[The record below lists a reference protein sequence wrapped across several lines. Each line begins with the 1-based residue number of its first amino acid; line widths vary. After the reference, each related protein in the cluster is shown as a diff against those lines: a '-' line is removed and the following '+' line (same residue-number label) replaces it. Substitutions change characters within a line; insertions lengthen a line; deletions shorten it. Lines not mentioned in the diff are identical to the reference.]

1 VDKPICEESNVVKKW
16 VAETVKT
23 WDVQGTYC
31 PLCHWDYKTMVK
43 WRYHF
48 QRIHTWFRWTH
59 PDEKSVRGRLRRRVY
74 MFQVVEYVNATDSPY
89 SSFFPLGF
97 KEEECKFQVLEKKKL
112 LEQIKDVKEGH
123 IYVSTMK
130 FATKGEEMSE
140 MIKQTR
146 EYLEKSLKKKDKS
159 PVQQSTG
166 KRGRRKSFSVSPR
179 NAKTTSS
186 CTTSLA
192 TLNDRPYYHTVT
204 LHQVAVE
211 EEDSDSESD
220 YSEDWREELEMQMLS
235 EQEEVVSERTK
246 LFFRQWNEFIRNQ
259 RVFADFQLPNIC
271 YQYAKEHGK
280 DIVQH
285 SLLHTWRMHL
295 LNLFE
300 YGLIQRADIVQCCLA
315 LQPHLD
321 TCPTNN
327 EERMET

>member
-1 VDKPICEESNVVKKW
+1 
-16 VAETVKT
+16 
-23 WDVQGTYC
+23 
-31 PLCHWDYKTMVK
+31 
-43 WRYHF
+43 
-48 QRIHTWFRWTH
+48 
-59 PDEKSVRGRLRRRVY
+59 

-166 KRGRRKSFSVSPR
+166 KRGKEMWNGWNQLYAVCVQGRRKSFSVSPR

-211 EEDSDSESD
+211 EEEDSDSESD
-220 YSEDWREELEMQMLS
+220 
-235 EQEEVVSERTK
+235 VS
-246 LFFRQWNEFIRNQ
+246 
-259 RVFADFQLPNIC
+259 
-271 YQYAKEHGK
+271 
-280 DIVQH
+280 
-285 SLLHTWRMHL
+285 SS
-295 LNLFE
+295 
-300 YGLIQRADIVQCCLA
+300 GLGRGWL
-315 LQPHLD
+315 
-321 TCPTNN
+321 
-327 EERMET
+327 